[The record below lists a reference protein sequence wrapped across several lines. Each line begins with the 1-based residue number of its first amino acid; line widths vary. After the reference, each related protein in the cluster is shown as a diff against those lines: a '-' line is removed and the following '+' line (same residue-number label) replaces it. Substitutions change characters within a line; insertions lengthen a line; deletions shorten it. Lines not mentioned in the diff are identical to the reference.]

1 MGFDKAK
8 VLRAAEKYL
17 AQGKLSAAIN
27 EYRQIV
33 ENDADDFMALNV
45 LGDLYVRASQNNEAI
60 ACFTRIADHYREQ
73 GFALKAVAM
82 YKKVERL
89 QPGSAGI
96 ASQLAALYEAQG
108 LLVEARAQYMI
119 VAETYARAG
128 QTGKMLEVLRRVAD
142 LDPENI
148 EIRRRLA
155 EGYAR
160 ENFHTEAAEAFTKVG
175 DLLLAR
181 GQYENA
187 LGPYSLTLN
196 LFPFDHAALTG
207 TLSAHIALGTPQ
219 EAADVLER
227 AVAEQPDDAEL
238 LSMLARAHV
247 EAGDVSAAERSV
259 AALVHRDKDNYSR
272 FVDVARLYLKAHDL
286 DAAVRIMG
294 GIVQQ
299 MLTGR
304 EDDQVIDILSE
315 VLARDPAHI
324 NALRLLVHVHRFARN
339 EEQLRL
345 ALERLAEAAKQA
357 HLVDEERNAV
367 AQLAR
372 LVPDNQYYYDRLHA
386 LGDAPVDA
394 LYGNESIFEPAG
406 EGVPTFEGFAS
417 STESNDASQSM
428 ADAPTGEFAE
438 FEWNSVES
446 EQPVEA
452 EAKPPD
458 PAASFADLN
467 AEFDSSDFSPAPADS
482 SPPAQ
487 PFASGFQE
495 IDFGSITTEADAPG
509 VASEQQPASQ
519 PASSSSASAPK
530 REALLLQEL
539 ESVDFYLTQG
549 YADIAQE
556 TLNMLERQFGA
567 HPAIEERRALLT
579 TTAATS
585 SGSTTTTT
593 AETAPVQSAEP
604 ETTVEFSG
612 YELYDIQEETPAAEA
627 FTQEEEAAAHSIE
640 PTQTPAAPT
649 APPAP
654 SRKAESVIHPEL
666 ADIFD
671 EFRAAVEEEPSP
683 SEDDY
688 ETHYN
693 LGLAYNEM
701 ELLDEAVEEFQLAAS
716 LAKPGDGTARY
727 LQCCNLIGHCFMKKG
742 MPRLACIWLKKG
754 LNAPGHTEDEYQ
766 ALRYE
771 LGIAYE
777 KMGDLDH
784 AIETFTEVYGINVS
798 YRGVSAKLSEL
809 KKLKDQ
815 GSDVRG

>member
-17 AQGKLSAAIN
+17 AQGKITAAIA
-27 EYRQIV
+27 EYLQIV

-45 LGDLYVRASQNNEAI
+45 LGDLYARAKQDGEAV
-60 ACFTRIADHYREQ
+60 ACFTRIAEHYREQ
-73 GFALKAVAM
+73 GFSLKAVAM

-89 QPGSAGI
+89 QPGSADI
-96 ASQLAALYEAQG
+96 ASQLAALYESQG

-119 VAETYARAG
+119 VAESYSRAG
-128 QTGKMLEVLRRVAD
+128 QTSKMLEVLRRVAD
-142 LDPENI
+142 LDPDNM
-148 EIRRRLA
+148 EIRRRLS

-160 ENFHTEAAEAFTKVG
+160 ANFHTEAAESYTKVG

-219 EAADVLER
+219 EAADVLEQ
-227 AVAEQPDDAEL
+227 AVAEQPADVEL
-238 LSMLARAHV
+238 LSMLARAHT
-247 EAGDVSAAERSV
+247 EAGDVSAAERST
-259 AALVHRDKDNYSR
+259 AALIHRDKEKYPR
-272 FVDVARLYLKAHDL
+272 FVDVARLHLKGGNT

-294 GIVQQ
+294 SIVQQ

-304 EDDQVIDILSE
+304 EDEQVIDLLRE
-315 VLARDPAHI
+315 ALAREPEHI
-324 NALRLLVHVHRFARN
+324 NALRMLVHVHRWKRD

-345 ALERLAEAAKQA
+345 ALERLAEAAQHA
-357 HLVDEERNAV
+357 QLVDEERNAV

-372 LVPDNQYYYDRLHA
+372 LVPDNQYYFDRLHA
-386 LGDAPVDA
+386 LGDTPVDA
-394 LYGNESIFEPAG
+394 LYADESIFKPSGQEIPS
-406 EGVPTFEGFAS
+406 FENFAPS
-417 STESNDASQSM
+417 SSAQTDDATQSM
-428 ADAPTGEFAE
+428 ADAPSGEFAE
-438 FEWNSVES
+438 FEWNSVTAEP
-446 EQPVEA
+446 EVEA
-452 EAKPPD
+452 AVDKPQD

-467 AEFDSSDFSPAPADS
+467 ADFDGETISPATAH
-482 SPPAQ
+482 SPQAAQ
-487 PFASGFQE
+487 GPSSGFQE
-495 IDFGSITTEADAPG
+495 IEFDSVSTQTPAINLAPEQPVTTT
-509 VASEQQPASQ
+509 
-519 PASSSSASAPK
+519 ASAPK
-530 REALLLQEL
+530 HEALLLQEL

-556 TLNMLERQFGA
+556 TLSMLERQFGA
-567 HPAIEERRALLT
+567 HPAIEERRALLAT
-579 TTAATS
+579 ATPSSGGTAGTEETTAPIVE
-585 SGSTTTTT
+585 
-593 AETAPVQSAEP
+593 AEA
-604 ETTVEFSG
+604 TVEFSG
-612 YELYDIQEETPAAEA
+612 YELYEVREEDASPAEA
-627 FTQEEEAAAHSIE
+627 VK
-640 PTQTPAAPT
+640 P
-649 APPAP
+649 APPP
-654 SRKAESVIHPEL
+654 SSPKARGVTHPEL

-683 SEDDY
+683 ADDDY

-701 ELLDEAVEEFQLAAS
+701 ELVDEAVEEFQIAAG
-716 LAKPGDGTARY
+716 LVKPGDGTPRY

-742 MPRLACIWLKKG
+742 MPRLACTWLKKG
-754 LNAPGHTEDEYQ
+754 LSAPGHTEDEYQ
-766 ALRYE
+766 ALRFE
-771 LGIAYE
+771 LGLAYE
-777 KMGDLDH
+777 QMGDLDH
-784 AIETFTEVYGINVS
+784 AIETFTEVYGTSVS

>member
-8 VLRAAEKYL
+8 VLRAAEKFL
-17 AQGKLSAAIN
+17 AQGKLSAAIA

-45 LGDLYVRASQNNEAI
+45 LGDLYARASQKDEAV

-73 GFALKAVAM
+73 GFSLKAVAM

-89 QPGSAGI
+89 QPGSTEV
-96 ASQLAALYEAQG
+96 ASQLAALYESQG
-108 LLVEARAQYMI
+108 LLVEARTQYMV
-119 VAETYARAG
+119 VAESYARAG
-128 QTGKMLEVLRRVAD
+128 QTNKLLAVLRRVAD

-160 ENFHTEAAEAFTKVG
+160 ENFNAEAAEAFTRVG

-187 LGPYSLTLN
+187 LGPYSLTLD
-196 LFPFDHAALTG
+196 LFPFDHAALAG

-219 EAADVLER
+219 EAAEVLER
-227 AVAEQPDDAEL
+227 AVAEQPDDGEL

-247 EAGDVSAAERSV
+247 EAGDVAAAERSV
-259 AALVHRDKDNYSR
+259 AALVHRNKDNYPR
-272 FVDVARLYLKAHDL
+272 FVDVARLYLKENDP

-294 GIVQQ
+294 SIVQQ

-304 EDDQVIDILSE
+304 EEDQVIAILRE
-315 VLARDPAHI
+315 VLDRDPEHI
-324 NALRLLVHVHRFARN
+324 NALRLLVHIQRFVRD
-339 EEQLRL
+339 EEQLRV
-345 ALERLAEAAKQA
+345 ALERLAEAAKRA
-357 HLVDEERNAV
+357 NLVDEERNAV

-372 LVPDNQYYYDRLHA
+372 LVPDNQYYYDRLNA

-394 LYGNESIFEPAG
+394 LYGNESVFEPSAQ
-406 EGVPTFEGFAS
+406 GVPTFESFAS
-417 STESNDASQSM
+417 SPESDDASHTM

-438 FEWNSVES
+438 FEWNSVASDES
-446 EQPVEA
+446 VET

-458 PAASFADLN
+458 PSASFADLN
-467 AEFDSSDFSPAPADS
+467 ADFEDANL
-482 SPPAQ
+482 SPPPANTPAAAQ
-487 PFASGFQE
+487 PSSTGFQE
-495 IDFGSITTEADAPG
+495 IEFDSVITETPATDG
-509 VASEQQPASQ
+509 VASEQAV
-519 PASSSSASAPK
+519 SAPDS
-530 REALLLQEL
+530 RHEALLLQEL

-556 TLNMLERQFGA
+556 TLTMLERQFGA
-567 HPAIEERRALLT
+567 HPAIEERRALLP
-579 TTAATS
+579 
-585 SGSTTTTT
+585 STTTVVPSSSSTT
-593 AETAPVQSAEP
+593 TSAEPTPPAPVAEP

-612 YELYDIQEETPAAEA
+612 FELYDIQEETPSAEA
-627 FTQEEEAAAHSIE
+627 SE
-640 PTQTPAAPT
+640 PP
-649 APPAP
+649 APPASEP
-654 SRKAESVIHPEL
+654 PAQAQQAPPQSPQKAESVIHPEL

-701 ELLDEAVEEFQLAAS
+701 ELLDEAVEEFQMAAG

-742 MPRLACIWLKKG
+742 MPRLACTWLKKG

-784 AIETFTEVYGINVS
+784 AIETFTEVYGVNVS

-809 KKLKDQ
+809 KRLKDQ
-815 GSDVRG
+815 GSDVRS

>member
-8 VLRAAEKYL
+8 VLRAAEKFL
-17 AQGKLSAAIN
+17 AQGKLSAAIA

-33 ENDADDFMALNV
+33 ENDTDDFMALNV
-45 LGDLYVRASQNNEAI
+45 LGDLYARANQNNEAV
-60 ACFTRIADHYREQ
+60 ACFTRIANHYREQ
-73 GFALKAVAM
+73 GFSLKAVAM

-89 QPGSAGI
+89 QPGSAEV
-96 ASQLAALYEAQG
+96 ASQLAALYESQG

-119 VAETYARAG
+119 VAESYARGG
-128 QTGKMLEVLRRVAD
+128 QTSKMLEVLRRVAD

-148 EIRRRLA
+148 AIRRRLA
-155 EGYAR
+155 ESYAR
-160 ENFHTEAAEAFTKVG
+160 ENFHTEAAESFTKVG

-181 GQYENA
+181 GQYESA

-196 LFPFDHAALTG
+196 IFPFDHAALTG

-247 EAGDVSAAERSV
+247 EAGDVAAAERSV
-259 AALVHRDKDNYSR
+259 SALVHRDKDNYPR
-272 FVDVARLYLKAHDL
+272 FVDVARLYLKANDA

-294 GIVQQ
+294 SIVQQ

-304 EDDQVIDILSE
+304 EEDQVIDILRE
-315 VLARDPAHI
+315 VLAREPEHI
-324 NALRLLVHVHRFARN
+324 NALRLLVHIYRVLRD

-345 ALERLAEAAKQA
+345 SLERLAEAAKHA
-357 HLVDEERNAV
+357 NLVDEERNAV

-394 LYGNESIFEPAG
+394 LYGNESIFEPSKQ
-406 EGVPTFEGFAS
+406 GVPTFESFSS
-417 STESNDASQSM
+417 STETADESQSM

-438 FEWNSVES
+438 FEWNTVES
-446 EQPVEA
+446 EQAVEE
-452 EAKPPD
+452 EAKPQD

-467 AEFDSSDFSPAPADS
+467 ADLDDPSFSTTPADS
-482 SPPAQ
+482 SQAAQ
-487 PFASGFQE
+487 PSNIGFQE
-495 IDFGSITTEADAPG
+495 IDFGGVTLDTPAPETSPAEP
-509 VASEQQPASQ
+509 VSE
-519 PASSSSASAPK
+519 SAPK
-530 REALLLQEL
+530 HEALLLQEL

-556 TLNMLERQFGA
+556 TLSMLERQFGA
-567 HPAIEERRALLT
+567 HPAIEERRAVLAKT
-579 TTAATS
+579 TTLQPVS
-585 SGSTTTTT
+585 ES
-593 AETAPVQSAEP
+593 APVAEPQPAPTAEP
-604 ETTVEFSG
+604 ETTVEYSG
-612 YELYDIQEETPAAEA
+612 YELYEVQEETAPAEEV
-627 FTQEEEAAAHSIE
+627 TQEAPASE
-640 PTQTPAAPT
+640 PPAQKSAPR
-649 APPAP
+649 PPAP
-654 SRKAESVIHPEL
+654 KPASVIHPEL

-683 SEDDY
+683 SDDDY

-701 ELLDEAVEEFQLAAS
+701 ELLDEAVEEFQMAAS
-716 LAKPGDGTARY
+716 LAKPGDGTPRY

-742 MPRLACIWLKKG
+742 MPRLACTWLKKG
-754 LNAPGHTEDEYQ
+754 LNSPGHTEDEYQ

-777 KMGDLDH
+777 AMGDLDH
-784 AIETFTEVYGINVS
+784 AIETFTEVYGVNVS

>member
-8 VLRAAEKYL
+8 VLRAAEKFL

-45 LGDLYVRASQNNEAI
+45 LGDLYARANQKDQAV

-73 GFALKAVAM
+73 GFSLKAVAM

-89 QPGSAGI
+89 QPGSVEV
-96 ASQLAALYEAQG
+96 ASQLAALYESQG
-108 LLVEARAQYMI
+108 LLVEARTQYMI
-119 VAETYARAG
+119 VAESYSRAG
-128 QTGKMLEVLRRVAD
+128 QTSKLLTVLRRVAD

-160 ENFHTEAAEAFTKVG
+160 ENFNAEAAEAFTKVG

-187 LGPYSLTLN
+187 LGPYSLTLD

-207 TLSAHIALGTPQ
+207 ILSAHIALGTPQ
-219 EAADVLER
+219 EAAEVLER
-227 AVAEQPDDAEL
+227 AVAEQPDDGEL

-259 AALVHRDKDNYSR
+259 AALVHRDKDNYPR
-272 FVDVARLYLKAHDL
+272 FVDVARLYLKENDP

-294 GIVQQ
+294 SIVQQ

-304 EDDQVIDILSE
+304 EEDQVIDILRE
-315 VLARDPAHI
+315 VLARDPEHI
-324 NALRLLVHVHRFARN
+324 NALRLLVHIHRFARD
-339 EEQLRL
+339 EEQLRI
-345 ALERLAEAAKQA
+345 ALERLAEAAKRA
-357 HLVDEERNAV
+357 NLVDEERNAV

-372 LVPDNQYYYDRLHA
+372 LVPDNQYYYDRLSA

-394 LYGNESIFEPAG
+394 LYGNESIFEPSAQ
-406 EGVPTFEGFAS
+406 GVPTFENFS
-417 STESNDASQSM
+417 SSPESDDDSQSM
-428 ADAPTGEFAE
+428 ADAPTGEFSE
-438 FEWNSVES
+438 FEWNSVAS
-446 EQPVEA
+446 EPNVET
-452 EAKPPD
+452 ETKPPD
-458 PAASFADLN
+458 PSASFADLN
-467 AEFDSSDFSPAPADS
+467 ADFEDANL
-482 SPPAQ
+482 SPPANSSPAAQ
-487 PFASGFQE
+487 PSSTGFQE
-495 IDFGSITTEADAPG
+495 IEFDSVITDVPATDG
-509 VASEQQPASQ
+509 MASEQA
-519 PASSSSASAPK
+519 ASAPDS
-530 REALLLQEL
+530 RHETLLLQEL

-549 YADIAQE
+549 YGDIAQE
-556 TLNMLERQFGA
+556 TLTMLERQFGA
-567 HPAIEERRALLT
+567 HPAIEERRALLAST
-579 TTAATS
+579 TDAPS
-585 SGSTTTTT
+585 SGSTTV
-593 AETAPVQSAEP
+593 AEPTPAPSAEP

-612 YELYDIQEETPAAEA
+612 FELYDIQEETPAAEA
-627 FTQEEEAAAHSIE
+627 SE
-640 PTQTPAAPT
+640 PPPT
-649 APPAP
+649 APPVSEPVQTPTAP
-654 SRKAESVIHPEL
+654 PPSSQKAENVIHPEL

-671 EFRAAVEEEPSP
+671 EFRTAVEEEPSP

-701 ELLDEAVEEFQLAAS
+701 ELLDEAVEEFQTAAG
-716 LAKPGDGTARY
+716 LVKPGDGTARY

-742 MPRLACIWLKKG
+742 MPRLACTWLKKG
-754 LNAPGHTEDEYQ
+754 LSAPGHTEDEYQ
-766 ALRYE
+766 ALRFD
-771 LGIAYE
+771 LGMAYE
-777 KMGDLDH
+777 KMGDLEH
-784 AIETFTEVYGINVS
+784 AIETFTEVYGVNVS